1 MRNDVKGGVGRANG
15 FIPSSFRAFS
25 SYLKIVSSGAS
36 TVASSVR
43 SAASAA
49 SAIVDR
55 DDDARRDQVL
65 WAGFDKLECG
75 GGAIRKVLL
84 LGYRYG
90 FQVWDVEE
98 AHNVRDLVSS
108 QDGAVSFLQM
118 LPRPLEAIR
127 PDDKFSESRP
137 LLVLCSDASGSV
149 ASSVQDSKS
158 SCNGSSTNCQEP
170 GSGGSGPSA
179 VQFYSL
185 ISQSYVHVLKFR
197 SVVFSIRSSARV
209 IAISQ
214 SAQIHCI
221 NAATLEREYTIL
233 TNPIV
238 AGAPGCGGVSYG
250 PLAVGPRW
258 LAYSGSQV
266 ALSDSGRVSP
276 QHLTPSASFPSS
288 APDGSLVAHY
298 AMESSKQL
306 AAGIVKLGDI
316 GYKKL
321 SRYYSELCP
330 NTIQLVQFGSPRKS
344 NGNTGGNSL
353 DMDGVGIV
361 IVRDV
366 ASKTVITQ
374 FRAHK
379 SPISAL
385 CFDPSG
391 ILLVT
396 ASVQGHNINVFRI
409 MPGLVRNSSTFDAE
423 KSYVHLY
430 RLQRGLTNA
439 VIQDISF
446 SDDSCWIMVSSSRGT
461 IHLFAISPFGGSA
474 DMPLADSSF
483 KDNELSGNSNSTL
496 CWPSDADLEANPPT
510 ICASGPPVTLS
521 VVSRIRSGSNSGW
534 KGTLTGA
541 AAAASGRIGSLSGAI
556 ASSFHYCK
564 GSETHG
570 EACSLK
576 AKYHLLVCS
585 SSGSLIQYALRLS
598 SGLDSAA
605 GSLSYDSSS
614 GFESKLVVEAM
625 QKWNICQK
633 QVRRERED
641 NADIYGENAKSD
653 SGKAFTEGNRKPNSV
668 HPVKSSSVSRT
679 KISPEERHHLYISEA
694 ELQMH
699 QERTPLWAKPAF
711 YFESMVATSSKLL
724 EETTAGGE
732 TEIERVLILPME
744 AKPKNLIPVFD
755 YLHTPKSQNTS
766 PSSVIP
772 GMQRQRQVSGVYKNS
787 DLSSRS
793 SSGSLDSLMGRSA
806 AEGFV
811 KSHSS
816 PKTMSKLEDV
826 YNKDRARLA
835 RHAQLK
841 TVNSTN
847 RALRTENHIE
857 DQGDEFD

>member
-1 MRNDVKGGVGRANG
+1 MGMRNDVKGGLGRANG

-43 SAASAA
+43 SAA

-98 AHNVRDLVSS
+98 AHNVRYLVSR

-149 ASSVQDSKS
+149 ASSVQDGKS
-158 SCNGSSTNCQEP
+158 SCNGSSTNCREP
-170 GSGGSGPSA
+170 GSGGSGSSV

-185 ISQSYVHVLKFR
+185 SSQSYVHLLKFR

-209 IAISQ
+209 IVISQ

-258 LAYSGSQV
+258 LAYSGSPV
-266 ALSDSGRVSP
+266 ALSDTGCVNP

-321 SRYYSELCP
+321 SQYYSELRP
-330 NTIQLVQFGSPRKS
+330 DTIQLVQSGSPRKS
-344 NGNTGGNSL
+344 NGNTDGNSL
-353 DMDGVGIV
+353 DMDGVGMV
-361 IVRDV
+361 IVRDA
-366 ASKTVITQ
+366 ASKTVIAQ

-446 SDDSCWIMVSSSRGT
+446 SDDSRWIMVSSSRGT
-461 IHLFAISPFGGSA
+461 NHLFAISPFGGSA
-474 DMPLADSSF
+474 DIPLGDSSF
-483 KDNELSGNSNSTL
+483 KDIEQSGNSNSTL
-496 CWPSDADLEANPPT
+496 RWPSDTDLEANPLT

-541 AAAASGRIGSLSGAI
+541 AAAASGRTGSLSGAI

-564 GSETHG
+564 GSDSHG

-576 AKYHLLVCS
+576 AKYHLLVYS
-585 SSGSLIQYALRLS
+585 PSGSLIQYALWLS

-614 GFESKLVVEAM
+614 GYESKLVVEAM

-641 NADIYGENAKSD
+641 NTDVYGENAKSD
-653 SGKAFTEGNRKPNSV
+653 LGKAFTEGNRKPYSF
-668 HPVKSSSVSRT
+668 HPVKISSVSRT
-679 KISPEERHHLYISEA
+679 KISPEDRHHLYISEA

-699 QERTPLWAKPAF
+699 QERTPLWAKPTI
-711 YFESMVATSSKLL
+711 YFESMMATSSKLL

-732 TEIERVLILPME
+732 TEIERVSIRPME
-744 AKPKNLIPVFD
+744 AKPKNLIRVFD
-755 YLHTPKSQNTS
+755 YLQTPKSQNTR
-766 PSSVIP
+766 PSSGNP
-772 GMQRQRQVSGVYKNS
+772 GMQRQRQVSGVYQNS
-787 DLSSRS
+787 GLSSRS
-793 SSGSLDSLMGRSA
+793 SCGSLDSLMERSA

-826 YNKDRARLA
+826 YNKDRERLA
-835 RHAQLK
+835 TQARLK

-857 DQGDEFD
+857 DQGDGFD